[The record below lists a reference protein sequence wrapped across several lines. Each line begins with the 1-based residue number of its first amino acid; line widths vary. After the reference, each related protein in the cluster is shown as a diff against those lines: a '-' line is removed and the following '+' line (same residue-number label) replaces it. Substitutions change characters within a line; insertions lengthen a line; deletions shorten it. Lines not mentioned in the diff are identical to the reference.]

1 METPDTQANAKSDVP
16 AKAAF
21 CRWLLE
27 HEGYSQARVAATPAD
42 VVAVKNGETWLFEV
56 KFTKGERTSC
66 FGAATLTEWVAA
78 AENPERFRFVV
89 AYRRNGEWRFDLY
102 TPEEFMAF
110 SYIPPFKVY
119 FKVPLDGRSRRARDE
134 LAKIV
139 HLTKTRL
146 RLLREQFEELRT
158 LEE

>member
-1 METPDTQANAKSDVP
+1 ML

-21 CRWLLE
+21 CRRLVE
-27 HEGYSQARVAATPAD
+27 HEGYTEARVAIAPAD
-42 VVAVKNGETWLFEV
+42 IVAVKNGESWLFEV
-56 KFTKGERTSC
+56 KFTKGARTSC

-89 AYRRNGEWRFDLY
+89 AYERGSEWRFDIY

-110 SYIPPFKVY
+110 SYVPPFKVY
-119 FKVPLDGRSRRARDE
+119 FKVPLDGRPRRARGE
-134 LAKIV
+134 LARIV
-139 HLTKTRL
+139 HLTKCRL
-146 RLLREQFEELRT
+146 RLLRQQFDDLRK

>member
-1 METPDTQANAKSDVP
+1 MESSDTTTDSKSDVP

-27 HEGYSQARVAATPAD
+27 REGYSHARVAAAPAD
-42 VVAVKNGETWLFEV
+42 IVAIKNDETWLFEV
-56 KFTKGERTSC
+56 KYTKGERTSC

-102 TPEEFMAF
+102 SPEEFMAF
-110 SYIPPFKVY
+110 SYVPPFKIY
-119 FKVPLDGRSRRARDE
+119 FKVPLDGRSPRARVE
-134 LAKIV
+134 LAKII
-139 HLTKTRL
+139 HLTKARL
-146 RLLREQFEELRT
+146 RRLREQFDELRT